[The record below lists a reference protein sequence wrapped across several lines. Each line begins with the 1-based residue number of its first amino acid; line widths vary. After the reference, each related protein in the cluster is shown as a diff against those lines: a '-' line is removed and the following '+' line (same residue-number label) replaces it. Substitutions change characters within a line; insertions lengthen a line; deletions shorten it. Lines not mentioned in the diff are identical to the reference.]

1 MNEPEQPLAETGD
14 KGRFLG
20 TDPSYSQAKPR
31 TDADGRR
38 RSRRAAVA
46 AVAAFALE
54 FFPPYRRLLQAFV
67 RRLMARAEGS
77 TQD

>member
-1 MNEPEQPLAETGD
+1 MNEPEQPLADTGD
-14 KGRFLG
+14 KGINIGPAMTAAVVL
-20 TDPSYSQAKPR
+20 A
-31 TDADGRR
+31 AIAVLR

-67 RRLMARAEGS
+67 RRLMARAERS

>member
-14 KGRFLG
+14 KGINIGPAMTAAVVL
-20 TDPSYSQAKPR
+20 A
-31 TDADGRR
+31 AIAVVR

-54 FFPPYRRLLQAFV
+54 FFPPYRRLLKAFG
-67 RRLMARAEGS
+67 RRMMARADGS
-77 TQD
+77 SQD